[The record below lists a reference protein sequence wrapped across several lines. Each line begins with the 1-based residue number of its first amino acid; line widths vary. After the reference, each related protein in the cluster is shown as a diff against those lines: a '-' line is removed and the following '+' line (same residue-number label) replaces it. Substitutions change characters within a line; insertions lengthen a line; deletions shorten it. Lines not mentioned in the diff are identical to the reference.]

1 MRALNLSPLYGSMIG
16 AERLADALE
25 TALRTP
31 DESSYPPYDIE
42 KLRDDEYR
50 ICFAVAGFRP
60 DELEI
65 VAEPNQLT
73 VRGRKA
79 AAEEPRQFLHRGI
92 ATRAFE
98 RRFELADYVVVSRAV
113 YDNGMLTVEL
123 KRELPDAMKPRR
135 IGIRTP
141 EVAAPAQRLGDAP
154 KSAEAP
160 APAAND
166 VSTEKPKRTRRKA
179 A

>member
-16 AERLADALE
+16 AERLAGALE
-25 TALRTP
+25 NALRTP
-31 DESSYPPYDIE
+31 EESSYPPYDIE
-42 KLRDDEYR
+42 KLDADEYR

-65 VAEPNQLT
+65 FAEPNQLT
-73 VRGRKA
+73 VSGRKA
-79 AAEEPRQFLHRGI
+79 GVDEARQYLHRGI
-92 ATRAFE
+92 ASRAFE

-113 YDNGMLTVEL
+113 YDNGMLTIEL
-123 KRELPDAMKPRR
+123 KRELPEAVKPRR

-141 EVAAPAQRLGDAP
+141 EVSAPETRLAETQAAGPAA
-154 KSAEAP
+154 
-160 APAAND
+160 AAND
-166 VSTEKPKRTRRKA
+166 AGQQKPKRARRKA

>member
-16 AERLADALE
+16 AERLAGALE
-25 TALRTP
+25 NALRTP
-31 DESSYPPYDIE
+31 EESRYPPYDIE
-42 KLRDDEYR
+42 KLGADEYR

-65 VAEPNQLT
+65 IAEPNRLT
-73 VRGRKA
+73 VSGRKA
-79 AAEEPRQFLHRGI
+79 GAEEARQYLHRGI

-113 YDNGMLTVEL
+113 YDSGMLTIEL
-123 KRELPDAMKPRR
+123 KRELPEAMKPRR

-141 EVAAPAQRLGDAP
+141 EAAAPASQLGPEPLGA
-154 KSAEAP
+154 SP
-160 APAAND
+160 ATPAND
-166 VSTEKPKRTRRKA
+166 AAQEKPKRARRKA